1 MAKPFRLG
9 FTGPRAATCLT
20 TTGNAETHGACPQ
33 STPLRS
39 RSVLTRAGPPGRWLI
54 LADDL
59 TGAADCA
66 IAFARRGLSASV
78 VWGDDPPPD
87 AVLALDADSR
97 GLGPDAAA
105 ARHRSLLQ
113 AHHCGG
119 VALFKKIDSTLRG
132 QPTAELAATVRHLR
146 AQGRGALAIVAPAF
160 PATGRTTVDGRVR
173 IGGQPLEHSALWAR
187 DHSYPSADVVSVLR
201 LAGLQVRR
209 AGLDAVRT
217 GLAGVVGDALAA
229 GDDTVVCDAVTAAD
243 LRLVA
248 DATLPRA
255 AELFW
260 TGSGGLAQALACSV
274 AGPGRPTPMEVTGG
288 ILFVV
293 GSVAEASRAAA
304 ALLAADGAVHI
315 ERIPP
320 AVLHD
325 GPSAPAWQDAG
336 RRIAQ
341 ALAAGADVLVEIA
354 AGPDADLRH
363 GAALARR
370 LAALLRPAAPGL
382 GALFATGGET
392 ALALLDALGVTGIQ
406 MIDEIEPGVPLGL
419 TRGALSIPVVTKAG
433 AFGDAGTL
441 ARCLSHLRRR
451 RRPEN
456 SR

>member
-1 MAKPFRLG
+1 M
-9 FTGPRAATCLT
+9 
-20 TTGNAETHGACPQ
+20 
-33 STPLRS
+33 
-39 RSVLTRAGPPGRWLI
+39 LTRAVPPGRWLI

-97 GLGPDAAA
+97 RLGPDAAA
-105 ARHRSLLQ
+105 ARHRALLH
-113 AHHCGG
+113 AHHREGT
-119 VALFKKIDSTLRG
+119 ALFKKIDSTLRG
-132 QPTAELAATVRHLR
+132 QPAAELAATVRHLR

-160 PATGRTTVDGRVR
+160 PATGRTTVEGRVR
-173 IGGQPLEHSALWAR
+173 MGGQPLEHSALWAR
-187 DHSYPSADVVSVLR
+187 DHSYPSADLMAVLR
-201 LAGLQVRR
+201 LAGLRVRGAGLDVVR
-209 AGLDAVRT
+209 AGL
-217 GLAGVVGDALAA
+217 AGAVGDALAA
-229 GDDTVVCDAVTAAD
+229 GEDAVVCDAVTPAD

-248 DATLPRA
+248 EATLPRA

-260 TGSGGLAQALACSV
+260 TGSGGLAQALACGV
-274 AGPGRPTPMEVTGG
+274 AGPARPVRVEVAGG
-288 ILFVV
+288 VLFVV

-304 ALLAADGAVHI
+304 ALLAAGGAVHV
-315 ERIPP
+315 ERIAP

-325 GPSAPAWQDAG
+325 GPNAPAWQDAG

-341 ALAAGADVLVEIA
+341 ALATETDVLVEIA
-354 AGPDADLRH
+354 AAPDADLRH

-392 ALALLDALGVTGIQ
+392 ALALLEALGVTGIR
-406 MIDEIEPGVPLGL
+406 MIEEIEPGVPLGL

-441 ARCLSHLRRR
+441 TRCLSHLRRHR
-451 RRPEN
+451 RTETSP
-456 SR
+456 